1 MRTDFN
7 KLKYGLE
14 LGGSLSRKSG
24 AVKSSVIQKKMS
36 QRTVRHFSC
45 SNAKS
50 KHQKREPI
58 LTIWRADFVQIVS

>member
-24 AVKSSVIQKKMS
+24 AVKSSVIQKKWASGQCVIFHAQM
-36 QRTVRHFSC
+36 QKVNIK
-45 SNAKS
+45 NAN
-50 KHQKREPI
+50 Q
-58 LTIWRADFVQIVS
+58 F